1 MMGSALYDHV
11 VPDEVFAGDEVID
24 VFCWR
29 MEELMRGGYSP
40 LVAGALADRADIDL
54 RAACRLRARGCDEH
68 TAFLILS

>member
-1 MMGSALYDHV
+1 
-11 VPDEVFAGDEVID
+11 VID

-40 LVAGALADRADIDL
+40 LVAGALADRADVDL